1 MMTNKSLFSFEENI
15 MKWEIALVL
24 KNNEDILEGN
34 QFRSY
39 KFTLEIWY
47 KWKKVEKYKFKKK
60 KKDKTIYKNGQ
71 WNMKFDGTE
80 IEEYKF
86 HQYKSPIS
94 VSNIDIKKKVVL
106 NMFPFGKQVFKC
118 FIGYKDNKE
127 IILSRNE
134 YI

>member
-1 MMTNKSLFSFEENI
+1 MVVSITKMMTNKSLFSFEENI

-60 KKDKTIYKNGQ
+60 KK
-71 WNMKFDGTE
+71 
-80 IEEYKF
+80 
-86 HQYKSPIS
+86 
-94 VSNIDIKKKVVL
+94 
-106 NMFPFGKQVFKC
+106 
-118 FIGYKDNKE
+118 
-127 IILSRNE
+127 R
-134 YI
+134 

>member
-1 MMTNKSLFSFEENI
+1 MMRIFWKD
-15 MKWEIALVL
+15 VL
-24 KNNEDILEGN
+24 KN

-47 KWKKVEKYKFKKK
+47 NWKKVEKCKLKKK
-60 KKDKTIYKNGQ
+60 LKNDKTIYKNGQ
-71 WNMKFDGTE
+71 RNMKFDDTE

-106 NMFPFGKQVFKC
+106 NMFPFGKQIFKC

>member
-1 MMTNKSLFSFEENI
+1 MRIFWKEINFEAINLLQKSDINERKQKNI
-15 MKWEIALVL
+15 NL
-24 KNNEDILEGN
+24 
-34 QFRSY
+34 
-39 KFTLEIWY
+39 
-47 KWKKVEKYKFKKK
+47 KKK

-71 WNMKFDGTE
+71 RNMKFDDTE

>member
-1 MMTNKSLFSFEENI
+1 MVVSITKMMTNKSLFSFEENI

-60 KKDKTIYKNGQ
+60 KKLKPY
-71 WNMKFDGTE
+71 
-80 IEEYKF
+80 
-86 HQYKSPIS
+86 
-94 VSNIDIKKKVVL
+94 IK
-106 NMFPFGKQVFKC
+106 M
-118 FIGYKDNKE
+118 DKE
-127 IILSRNE
+127 IWNLMTLKLKNTNFINIKALFR
-134 YI
+134 